1 MKKEYIIKCKFLFY
15 VLIIMI
21 ISIVSISIS
30 MSFFFNE
37 ENLVKEIL

>member
-1 MKKEYIIKCKFLFY
+1 MFL
-15 VLIIMI
+15 VIMI